1 MKDKFSHDFIFEKN
15 NQILQGAEGALED
28 IAIKVSDIEKVL
40 GLNFD
45 LDVKD
50 FHMSFRKIY
59 VDYLRLVMPE
69 LGLIQ
74 TSPDGDMHGRI
85 LFKKPVSVENAK
97 RYHRFLKDFLFA
109 DGSSSFT
116 MPHRVPGFVNS
127 KHGDFVVRELNSPEE
142 VTEERL
148 EELLRPYGGEDRPR
162 WYQISFQALFA
173 VVKLEGRPYWQ

>member
-1 MKDKFSHDFIFEKN
+1 M
-15 NQILQGAEGALED
+15 
-28 IAIKVSDIEKVL
+28 KVS

-109 DGSSSFT
+109 DTSSPFV
-116 MPHRVPGFVNS
+116 MPYRVPGFANS
-127 KHGDFVVRELNSPEE
+127 KHSDFIVKELNPPEK
-142 VTEERL
+142 VTKDDF
-148 EELLRPYGGEDRPR
+148 EELLRPHEGEDRPR
-162 WYQISFQALFA
+162 WYRESFKALFS
-173 VVKLEGRPYWQ
+173 VLKIEGQLYWKEG